1 MQMAQVPFCMAL
13 STIFTDGKIANNIGS
28 LLLIF
33 PIVIFVNFLAMNDN
47 SKYWLYALNWIPVIP
62 GCSLLVILSSTDKAV
77 FPLYDLSWVSS
88 PVMWISLILNIPL
101 WFCIYFYLDQVMPS
115 TYGVQKHPLFCFQKS

>member
-1 MQMAQVPFCMAL
+1 MAQVPFCMAL
-13 STIFTDGKIANNIGS
+13 STMFTDGKIANNIGS

-115 TYGVQKHPLFCFQKS
+115 TYGVQKHPLFCFKKS

>member
-13 STIFTDGKIANNIGS
+13 STMFTDGKIANNIGS
-28 LLLIF
+28 LFLIF

-101 WFCIYFYLDQVMPS
+101 WFCIYFYLD
-115 TYGVQKHPLFCFQKS
+115 